1 MLQIFHQCVNLNKC
15 LFVFFYLKIEGG
27 WRADGKGLS
36 IWDKFAH
43 TPLRVLN
50 DDNGDVACN
59 SYNKVKEDV
68 AILEQL
74 KVTHYRFSISWPR
87 VLPDGTTNHINEA
100 GLNYYHRLVDA
111 LLAANIQPHVCL
123 TLKKKNKR
131 QQSSV
136 FCISLPFLL
145 HGQITLYHWD
155 LPQALQDIGGWEN
168 VTIVDRFK
176 EYADLIFERLGD
188 KVKFWITIN
197 EPYNI
202 ANVGH
207 GYGAAAPG
215 RIHCFI
221 TLFNALVYLKA
232 KLNFRLHLFSERLCF
247 SNVYRDQLQTRD
259 AALHRGPPS
268 S

>member
-1 MLQIFHQCVNLNKC
+1 M
-15 LFVFFYLKIEGG
+15 
-27 WRADGKGLS
+27 
-36 IWDKFAH
+36 
-43 TPLRVLN
+43 
-50 DDNGDVACN
+50 
-59 SYNKVKEDV
+59 
-68 AILEQL
+68 
-74 KVTHYRFSISWPR
+74 
-87 VLPDGTTNHINEA
+87 
-100 GLNYYHRLVDA
+100 
-111 LLAANIQPHVCL
+111 
-123 TLKKKNKR
+123 
-131 QQSSV
+131 
-136 FCISLPFLL
+136 FCISLPFPL

-232 KLNFRLHLFSERLCF
+232 KPNFRLHSFSERLCF
-247 SNVYRDQLQTRD
+247 SYVYRDQLPTRD

>member
-1 MLQIFHQCVNLNKC
+1 MFDI
-15 LFVFFYLKIEGG
+15 
-27 WRADGKGLS
+27 
-36 IWDKFAH
+36 
-43 TPLRVLN
+43 
-50 DDNGDVACN
+50 
-59 SYNKVKEDV
+59 
-68 AILEQL
+68 
-74 KVTHYRFSISWPR
+74 
-87 VLPDGTTNHINEA
+87 
-100 GLNYYHRLVDA
+100 
-111 LLAANIQPHVCL
+111 
-123 TLKKKNKR
+123 KKKNKR